1 MKAACFIA
9 LKPKDKAGIFELAI
23 RFAFTGFAALAPVMV
38 AALYWKRSNKWGALA
53 AMPWVI
59 VTMAGNWCLHN
70 FSASVAHTAGQPP
83 VRIFPALGDLFLRTT
98 GAVTMFDHLPVR
110 FMRIGSA
117 LLMGIVSLLTPPPS
131 RANIEKYFPNMHY
144 TAKQASDI

>member
-1 MKAACFIA
+1 MKAARFIA
-9 LKPKDKAGIFELAI
+9 LSPKNEAGLFELAI
-23 RFAFTGFAALAPVMV
+23 RFAFTGLGARSPVMV

-53 AMPWVI
+53 AVLWVI
-59 VTMAGNWCLHN
+59 VTMAGSWYLHD
-70 FSASVAHTAGQPP
+70 FSAGLAPAAGQPP